1 MPRAEGS
8 FVVNLSPQAPDER
21 PNAGF
26 LGRLLIEKTFSGDLV
41 GKSVGQMLSA
51 RAAMEGSAGY
61 VAIERVEGTLAGRTG
76 AFILQHS
83 GHANRGETRL
93 RVNVV
98 ADSGTDE
105 LTGLRG
111 EMQINVTPDGGHLYV
126 FDYAFDYAAG

>member
-1 MPRAEGS
+1 MQIA
-8 FVVNLSPQAPDER
+8 
-21 PNAGF
+21 
-26 LGRLLIEKTFSGDLV
+26 KTFSGGLE
-41 GKSVGQMLSA
+41 GKSAGQMLSA
-51 RAAMEGSAGY
+51 RSDIDGSAGY
-61 VAIERVEGTLAGRTG
+61 VALEKVEGSLDGHPG
-76 AFILQHS
+76 SFVLQHS

-126 FDYAFDYAAG
+126 FDYAFDFAAS

>member
-8 FVVNLSPQAPDER
+8 FSVNLTPQSSDARPQA
-21 PNAGF
+21 AF
-26 LGRLLIEKTFSGDLV
+26 LGRLLIDKVFTGGLE

-51 RAAMEGSAGY
+51 RSDMEGSAGY
-61 VAIERVEGTLAGRTG
+61 VAIEKVEGTLDGRAGS
-76 AFILQHS
+76 FVLQHS

-98 ADSGTDE
+98 ADSGSGE

-111 EMQINVTPDGGHLYV
+111 EMQINVAPDGTHFYV
-126 FDYAFDYAAG
+126 FDYAFG

>member
-1 MPRAEGS
+1 MPKAEGS
-8 FVVNLSPQAPDER
+8 FIVTLTPQPADER

-26 LGRLLIEKTFSGDLV
+26 LSRLLMEKSFSGGFE

-51 RAAMEGSAGY
+51 RSGMEGSAGY
-61 VAIERVEGTLAGRTG
+61 VAIERVEGTLDGRTG
-76 AFILQHS
+76 TFVLQHS
-83 GHANRGETRL
+83 GHANRGETSL

-111 EMQINVTPDGGHLYV
+111 EMRIDVAPDGSHFYIFNYT
-126 FDYAFDYAAG
+126 FDFASG

>member
-8 FVVNLSPQAPDER
+8 FTVTLNPQAPDER
-21 PNAGF
+21 PGAAF
-26 LGRLLIEKTFSGDLV
+26 LGRLTLEKSFAGDLA

-51 RAAMEGSAGY
+51 RSDTEGSAGY
-61 VAIERVEGTLAGRTG
+61 VAIEKIEGTLDGRTG
-76 AFILQHS
+76 SFVLQHS
-83 GHANRGETRL
+83 GHANRGESRL
-93 RVNVV
+93 RVNVI

-111 EMQINVTPDGGHLYV
+111 EMQINVTPDGTHLYV